1 MRSGT
6 ITQPDH
12 SVAPGLRTGQSRES
26 IWAIPPRWR
35 LPYIALY
42 WVQWFLA
49 MYGVV
54 EFLSW
59 LHPDYG
65 RGQVLEAAMA
75 HIPAVTALGI
85 PATFTLMEVVQRL
98 MVTYDYLMNK
108 YVRPLKEKQR
118 AEGREQGL
126 AEGREQGLAE
136 GRAEGREQGLAEGKA
151 AGKAAAEAEFR
162 RLVAEWNQRR
172 LAAVAR
178 NEPFDE
184 PHPLLEDDGA
194 QDD

>member
-1 MRSGT
+1 
-6 ITQPDH
+6 
-12 SVAPGLRTGQSRES
+12 
-26 IWAIPPRWR
+26 
-35 LPYIALY
+35 
-42 WVQWFLA
+42 

-65 RGQVLEAAMA
+65 RGEVVEAAMA
-75 HIPAVTALGI
+75 HIPAVTALDI
-85 PATFTLMEVVQRL
+85 PATFTVMEVVQRL

-126 AEGREQGLAE
+126 AEGREQG
-136 GRAEGREQGLAEGKA
+136 RAEGREQGLAEGKA

-162 RLVAEWNQRR
+162 RLVSEWNQRR
-172 LAAVAR
+172 LAADAR

-184 PHPLLEDDGA
+184 PPPLLENGDA
-194 QDD
+194 QNG

>member
-1 MRSGT
+1 M
-6 ITQPDH
+6 
-12 SVAPGLRTGQSRES
+12 
-26 IWAIPPRWR
+26 
-35 LPYIALY
+35 PYIALY

-65 RGQVLEAAMA
+65 RGEVAEAALA

-85 PATFTLMEVVQRL
+85 PATFTLMEVIQRL

-108 YVRPLKEKQR
+108 YVRPLQEKQR
-118 AEGREQGL
+118 AEGRAQGL

-136 GRAEGREQGLAEGKA
+136 GRAEAKAEL
-151 AGKAAAEAEFR
+151 R
-162 RLVAEWNQRR
+162 RLVGEWNQRR
-172 LAAVAR
+172 LAAAAR

-184 PHPLLEDDGA
+184 PHPLLVDDGMP
-194 QDD
+194 DN

>member
-1 MRSGT
+1 M
-6 ITQPDH
+6 
-12 SVAPGLRTGQSRES
+12 TGQSRES

-35 LPYIALY
+35 LPYIGLY
-42 WVQWFLA
+42 WVQWLLA

-59 LHPDYG
+59 LHPSYSKG
-65 RGQVLEAAMA
+65 EVAEAALT

-85 PATFTLMEVVQRL
+85 PATFTLMEVIQRL

-108 YVRPLKEKQR
+108 YVRPLQERQR
-118 AEGREQGL
+118 

-136 GRAEGREQGLAEGKA
+136 GRAEGRAE
-151 AGKAAAEAEFR
+151 AEAEFR
-162 RLVAEWNQRR
+162 QLVSEWNQRR
-172 LAAVAR
+172 LAAAAR

-184 PHPLLEDDGA
+184 PHPLLDNGDTQNG
-194 QDD
+194 

>member
-1 MRSGT
+1 M
-6 ITQPDH
+6 
-12 SVAPGLRTGQSRES
+12 TGQSRES

-42 WVQWFLA
+42 WVQWLLA

-59 LHPDYG
+59 LHPSYSKG
-65 RGQVLEAAMA
+65 EVVEAALA

-85 PATFTLMEVVQRL
+85 PATFTLMEVMQRL

-108 YVRPLKEKQR
+108 YVRPLQERQR
-118 AEGREQGL
+118 

-136 GRAEGREQGLAEGKA
+136 GRAEGRAE
-151 AGKAAAEAEFR
+151 AEAEFR
-162 RLVAEWNQRR
+162 QLVSEWNQRR
-172 LAAVAR
+172 LAAAAR

-184 PHPLLEDDGA
+184 PLPLLDNSDTQNG
-194 QDD
+194 

>member
-1 MRSGT
+1 M
-6 ITQPDH
+6 
-12 SVAPGLRTGQSRES
+12 
-26 IWAIPPRWR
+26 
-35 LPYIALY
+35 PYIALY

-59 LHPDYG
+59 LHPDYN
-65 RGQVLEAAMA
+65 RGVVIEAAMA

-108 YVRPLKEKQR
+108 YVRPLQEKQR

-126 AEGREQGLAE
+126 AEGRAE
-136 GRAEGREQGLAEGKA
+136 GRAEGQEEGRAQGRAE
-151 AGKAAAEAEFR
+151 AEAEFR
-162 RLVAEWNQRR
+162 RLVREWDQRR
-172 LAAVAR
+172 LAAAAR

-184 PHPLLEDDGA
+184 PHPLLENGDAPNG
-194 QDD
+194 

>member
-1 MRSGT
+1 M
-6 ITQPDH
+6 
-12 SVAPGLRTGQSRES
+12 TGQSRES

-42 WVQWFLA
+42 WVQWLVA

-59 LHPDYG
+59 LHPSYS
-65 RGQVLEAAMA
+65 RGEVAEAALV

-108 YVRPLKEKQR
+108 YVRPLQEKQR
-118 AEGREQGL
+118 E
-126 AEGREQGLAE
+126 E
-136 GRAEGREQGLAEGKA
+136 GRAQGRAE
-151 AGKAAAEAEFR
+151 AEAEFR
-162 RLVAEWNQRR
+162 RLVGEWNQRR
-172 LAAVAR
+172 LAAAAR

-184 PHPLLEDDGA
+184 PHPLLENGDTQNG
-194 QDD
+194 

>member
-1 MRSGT
+1 
-6 ITQPDH
+6 
-12 SVAPGLRTGQSRES
+12 
-26 IWAIPPRWR
+26 
-35 LPYIALY
+35 
-42 WVQWFLA
+42 
-49 MYGVV
+49 MYGVA

-59 LHPDYG
+59 LHPSYSNG
-65 RGQVLEAAMA
+65 EVAEAALA

-108 YVRPLKEKQR
+108 YVRPLQERQR

-136 GRAEGREQGLAEGKA
+136 GFAEGREQAV
-151 AGKAAAEAEFR
+151 AEFR
-162 RLVAEWNQRR
+162 RLVGEWNRRR
-172 LAAVAR
+172 LAAAAR

-184 PHPLLEDDGA
+184 PHPLLENGDA
-194 QDD
+194 QND

>member
-1 MRSGT
+1 
-6 ITQPDH
+6 
-12 SVAPGLRTGQSRES
+12 
-26 IWAIPPRWR
+26 
-35 LPYIALY
+35 
-42 WVQWFLA
+42 
-49 MYGVV
+49 MYGVM

-59 LHPDYG
+59 LHPDYSKG
-65 RGQVLEAAMA
+65 EVVEAAMA

-108 YVRPLKEKQR
+108 YVRPLQEKQR

-126 AEGREQGLAE
+126 AEGL
-136 GRAEGREQGLAEGKA
+136 AEGREQGLAEGKA

-162 RLVAEWNQRR
+162 RLAGEWNQRR
-172 LAAVAR
+172 LAAAAR

-184 PHPLLEDDGA
+184 PHPLLEDDGL
-194 QDD
+194 QDN